1 MVGGYSHGSQRS
13 LLLLHADEIQPRDP
27 ERLTGPSAESAPD
40 VFRTAETFEGFK
52 EQSERL
58 FLQQRLLANDWNV
71 KRTAE
76 SLGMQ
81 RSNLYKK
88 IERYGLK

>member
-1 MVGGYSHGSQRS
+1 VKDLETLGGTR
-13 LLLLHADEIQPRDP
+13 AAAAA
-27 ERLTGPSAESAPD
+27 TPD
-40 VFRTAETFEGFK
+40 VFRTAQTFEEFRN
-52 EQSERL
+52 ESERL
-58 FLQQRLLANDWNV
+58 FLQMRLQENERNV

-88 IERYGLK
+88 MERYGLK